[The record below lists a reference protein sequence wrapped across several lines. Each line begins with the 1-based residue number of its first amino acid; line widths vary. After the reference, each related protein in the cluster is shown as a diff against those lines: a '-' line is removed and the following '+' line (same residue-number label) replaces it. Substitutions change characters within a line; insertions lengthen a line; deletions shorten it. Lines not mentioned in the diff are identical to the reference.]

1 MKRPDSVSEETE
13 TLFAKAGG
21 IEFFESLVE
30 HFYAGVADD
39 PLLRPLYPADLTDS
53 KANLAAFLVEYWGG
67 PNLYSS
73 ARGHPM
79 LRARHLP
86 FAIGQAE
93 RDAWME
99 HMSAAVR
106 ISNSSEE
113 VKAELIDYFERAASH
128 LINQGKRGKLLPMV
142 PSEGTPAEGER
153 TAAGGGS
160 SVQDS
165 GGSHPEQKS

>member
-1 MKRPDSVSEETE
+1 MRCPDSVSEETG

-30 HFYAGVADD
+30 RFYAGVADD
-39 PLLRPLYPADLTDS
+39 PLLRPLYPADLSDAKT
-53 KANLAAFLVEYWGG
+53 NLAAFLVEYWGG

-73 ARGHPM
+73 GRGHPM

-93 RDAWME
+93 RDAWMR

-106 ISNSSEE
+106 ESSAPKD
-113 VKAELIDYFERAASH
+113 VKKELIAYFERAATH
-128 LINQGKRGKLLPMV
+128 LINQGERGRLLPMI
-142 PSEGTPAEGER
+142 PAKDRPVER
-153 TAAGGGS
+153 GNPAS
-160 SVQDS
+160 S
-165 GGSHPEQKS
+165 GGRPAP